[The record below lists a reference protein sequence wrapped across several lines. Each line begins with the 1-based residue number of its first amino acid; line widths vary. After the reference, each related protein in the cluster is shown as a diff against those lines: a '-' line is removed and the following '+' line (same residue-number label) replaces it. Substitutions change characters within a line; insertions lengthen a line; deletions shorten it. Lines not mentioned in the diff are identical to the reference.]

1 MTIYD
6 NLLKR
11 LANQEIVLPM
21 LENAM
26 RASVRDGADLHGRM
40 WEGRSDDYFHASTHP
55 LIDERQL
62 YYLFHPD
69 TQQFIVEEPFSLERE
84 MAAAVGTSLHDVVQ
98 GHLVNLGLSK
108 KENIEKSF
116 VIEEHHVRGRIDAI
130 VDHPTRGSVVTEIKS
145 RTHYKFAKTTEPL
158 PKWEAQ
164 LSIQLD
170 SQGLETVLILMV
182 ESGYPFR
189 MKELPVA
196 RNDALLSEIYSK
208 FDRVREAIALSRP
221 PIYCCAPNSST
232 VTSCPVRFA
241 CWLHPEGPR

>member
-26 RASVRDGADLHGRM
+26 RAAVRDGADLHGGV
-40 WEGRSDDYFHASTHP
+40 WEGRGDGYFHPSTHP
-55 LIDERQL
+55 LMGERQL

-69 TQQFIVEEPFSLERE
+69 TQKFAVDEPFSLERE
-84 MAAAVGTSLHDVVQ
+84 MAAGVGTSLHEILQ
-98 GHLVNLGLSK
+98 RHLVRTGLVK
-108 KENIEKSF
+108 PENVEKMF
-116 VIEEHHVRGRIDAI
+116 TIEEHHVRGRIDAI
-130 VDHPTRGSVVTEIKS
+130 VDHLTRGPIVVEIKS
-145 RTHYKFAKTTEPL
+145 RTHFKFAKTELL

-170 SQGLETVLILMV
+170 SQGLETGIILMV

-189 MKELPVA
+189 MREIPVA

-208 FDRVREAIALSRP
+208 FDRVREAIALNRA
-221 PIYCCAPNSST
+221 PIYCCAPNSPT
-232 VTSCPVRFA
+232 VTTCPVRFA
-241 CWLHPEGPR
+241 CWLHPDGPR